1 VQESDIIMNQ
11 DLPSIYEVPLN
22 FHRQAFDQKILA
34 KLGLPDHASE
44 LTAWEGFVKKAL
56 AKKDKHLTIA
66 IVGKYFKT
74 GNYNL
79 KDSYH
84 ALFEALDHASIELGI
99 ELKIKSLNSEIIEKE
114 GTKQLEGVQAII
126 VPIGWGARG
135 TAGKIMAIEY
145 ARIHKIPY
153 LGLCYGL
160 QLAAVEFARN
170 VVGLKDANS
179 TEIDPETKDPI
190 VHDIPFDPKYQRIK
204 GNGSSMRLGSY
215 PSLIKSGTL
224 AHQIYGKSEI
234 SERHRHRYEFN
245 NDYRQALTDKGF
257 VISATSPDDFF
268 VEMIE
273 LPQSIHPFFLATQAH
288 PEYKS
293 RPLSPHPIFLA
304 FLETATLA
312 RP

>member
-1 VQESDIIMNQ
+1 
-11 DLPSIYEVPLN
+11 
-22 FHRQAFDQKILA
+22 
-34 KLGLPDHASE
+34 
-44 LTAWEGFVKKAL
+44 
-56 AKKDKHLTIA
+56 
-66 IVGKYFKT
+66 
-74 GNYNL
+74 
-79 KDSYH
+79 
-84 ALFEALDHASIELGI
+84 
-99 ELKIKSLNSEIIEKE
+99 
-114 GTKQLEGVQAII
+114 
-126 VPIGWGARG
+126 
-135 TAGKIMAIEY
+135 
-145 ARIHKIPY
+145 
-153 LGLCYGL
+153 
-160 QLAAVEFARN
+160 
-170 VVGLKDANS
+170 
-179 TEIDPETKDPI
+179 